1 MNNRCLS
8 LHGEEELYDW
18 AAKQE
23 KPAIAMEIV
32 VKVSAIIIEKI
43 NIGCAVKMGK
53 LRLPS
58 FHVCCLA
65 TLHSLIFFS
74 SMSWKF
80 FLEGKGW
87 LSVNRM

>member
-1 MNNRCLS
+1 MNNKCLL

-23 KPAIAMEIV
+23 KPAMAMEIV
-32 VKVSAIIIEKI
+32 IKVAAIIIEKV
-43 NIGCAVKMGK
+43 NSIGCAVKMGK

-58 FHVCCLA
+58 FHMYCLA

-74 SMSWKF
+74 SVSEKF
-80 FLEGKGW
+80 F
-87 LSVNRM
+87 